1 MLSENSTLENLNVS
15 GNSLGK
21 DYFSRCV
28 GPALHNNSSI
38 KSLKCSSCGANDITA
53 ILKAMSD
60 DDSISSLTQLDIS
73 HNQLQEKT
81 GEQISDVIKV
91 L

>member
-1 MLSENSTLENLNVS
+1 MS

-28 GPALHNNSSI
+28 GPALCKNRTL
-38 KSLKCSSCGANDITA
+38 KSLKCSSCGANDVTA
-53 ILKAMSD
+53 VMESLSD
-60 DDSISSLTQLDIS
+60 DNGNTALTELDIS

-81 GEQISDVIKV
+81 GEQIADVIKV
-91 L
+91 HEVGVFMYRG